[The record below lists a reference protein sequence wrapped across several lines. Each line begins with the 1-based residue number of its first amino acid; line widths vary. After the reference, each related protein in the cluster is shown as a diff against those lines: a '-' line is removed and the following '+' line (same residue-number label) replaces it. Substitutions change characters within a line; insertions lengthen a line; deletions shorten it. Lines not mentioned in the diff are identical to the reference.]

1 MQSIKEEVKEEDDDE
16 WDLVQN
22 ELDEVDPKIT
32 TMLKAI
38 EDAPKE
44 EEEIIS
50 PNRLCKDVSQ
60 FIKSKCRYA
69 QPIATVFF
77 RFSHRSYKGGKTL
90 LTNQEQKEIVDKI
103 YKQLTINLEKEAN

>member
-1 MQSIKEEVKEEDDDE
+1 MQSIKEEVKEEDDE
-16 WDLVQN
+16 WDLVEN
-22 ELDEVDPKIT
+22 ELEGVDPKIT

-38 EDAPKE
+38 KEAPKE
-44 EEEIIS
+44 EEAIVS

-60 FIKSKCRYA
+60 FIKSKCKYA